1 MRVTQSSQQFLDSYT
16 FATPGAGFG
25 VNYANIVALT
35 TDAMA
40 GDVMLDGVPVPAEE
54 FSVLT
59 GTDFSA
65 TQAVISLGTHTV
77 SAPNPAGLYVY
88 GFATFDSYGYPGGF
102 SAGTP

>member
-1 MRVTQSSQQFLDSYT
+1 MMLIPSSQQFLDSYT
-16 FATPGAGFG
+16 FATPGAGFA

-40 GDVMLDGVPVPAEE
+40 GDVLLDGVPVPAEE

-65 TQAVISLGTHTV
+65 TQAVIGVGTHTV

-88 GFATFDSYGYPGGF
+88 GFAESDSYGYPGGF